1 MINFVAINSLD
12 ELTYE
17 SNGHDFSS
25 LILKQLSF
33 KYPVFQVPGFYVN
46 LLIKLKGGGALCC
59 PDELASPLILAV
71 KYHVSQGFTI
81 SVMFGT

>member
-33 KYPVFQVPGFYVN
+33 KYPVFQVPGFYVTDN
-46 LLIKLKGGGALCC
+46 YSVTY
-59 PDELASPLILAV
+59 ETV
-71 KYHVSQGFTI
+71 KFRNSK
-81 SVMFGT
+81 